1 MEFSVTGVYFRM
13 IPNSERNPN
22 ISKGAQ
28 MNRRASNRFVVFAFA
43 ALWISATAFGQAT
56 KSTPAA
62 PAAPAK
68 ASQAAAEKL
77 DINTATKE
85 QLMKLPGIGEAYSQ
99 KIIDGRPYK
108 AKNELTQKKIIPD
121 ATYAKITDLII
132 AKQVPAAAPAKP
144 APSSTTKAPAAP
156 TKAK

>member
-1 MEFSVTGVYFRM
+1 
-13 IPNSERNPN
+13 
-22 ISKGAQ
+22 
-28 MNRRASNRFVVFAFA
+28 MNCRVSNRFVVIAFA

-68 ASQAAAEKL
+68 AAQAAAEKL
-77 DINTATKE
+77 DINTATKD

-108 AKNELTQKKIIPD
+108 AKNELTQKKIVPE
-121 ATYAKITDLII
+121 ATYAKISDLII
-132 AKQVPAAAPAKP
+132 AKQAPAAAAAKP
-144 APSSTTKAPAAP
+144 TTPSSTTKAPAAP

>member
-1 MEFSVTGVYFRM
+1 
-13 IPNSERNPN
+13 
-22 ISKGAQ
+22 
-28 MNRRASNRFVVFAFA
+28 MNRLSNRFVVFAFA

-56 KSTPAA
+56 KSPAA

-68 ASQAAAEKL
+68 AAQAAQTAAEKL

-99 KIIDGRPYK
+99 KIIEGRPYK

-121 ATYAKITDLII
+121 ATYSKISDLII
-132 AKQVPAAAPAKP
+132 AKQTPAATAPKATT
-144 APSSTTKAPAAP
+144 TTKAPAAP
-156 TKAK
+156 TKVK

>member
-1 MEFSVTGVYFRM
+1 MKSRV
-13 IPNSERNPN
+13 
-22 ISKGAQ
+22 
-28 MNRRASNRFVVFAFA
+28 SNRFVVFAFA
-43 ALWISATAFGQAT
+43 ALWISAFAFAQAP

-68 ASQAAAEKL
+68 AAQAAAEKL

-108 AKNELTQKKIIPD
+108 AKNELTQKKIIPE
-121 ATYAKITDLII
+121 ATYSKISALII
-132 AKQVPAAAPAKP
+132 AKAPAGAATKP
-144 APSSTTKAPAAP
+144 ASSSTTKAPAATAAP
-156 TKAK
+156 AAPAKK

>member
-1 MEFSVTGVYFRM
+1 
-13 IPNSERNPN
+13 
-22 ISKGAQ
+22 
-28 MNRRASNRFVVFAFA
+28 MNCRVSNRLVVFVFA
-43 ALWISATAFGQAT
+43 ALWISTTAFGQTT
-56 KSTPAA
+56 KPT

-68 ASQAAAEKL
+68 AAQAAVEKL

-108 AKNELTQKKIIPD
+108 AKNELTQKKIVPE
-121 ATYAKITDLII
+121 ATYSKISDLIV
-132 AKQVPAAAPAKP
+132 AKQAPAAAPAKAP
-144 APSSTTKAPAAP
+144 APSSTTKTPAPP

>member
-1 MEFSVTGVYFRM
+1 
-13 IPNSERNPN
+13 
-22 ISKGAQ
+22 
-28 MNRRASNRFVVFAFA
+28 MNCRVSNRLVVFVFA
-43 ALWISATAFGQAT
+43 ALWISASAFAQAT

-68 ASQAAAEKL
+68 AAQAAAEKL
-77 DINTATKE
+77 DINTATKD

-121 ATYAKITDLII
+121 ATYTKISDLII
-132 AKQVPAAAPAKP
+132 AKQGPAAATTKTATPPPA
-144 APSSTTKAPAAP
+144 TKAPAAP
-156 TKAK
+156 AKK

>member
-1 MEFSVTGVYFRM
+1 
-13 IPNSERNPN
+13 
-22 ISKGAQ
+22 
-28 MNRRASNRFVVFAFA
+28 MNCRVSNRFAVFVFA
-43 ALWISATAFGQAT
+43 ALWISTTAFGQAT
-56 KSTPAA
+56 KPTPAA

-68 ASQAAAEKL
+68 AAQAAVEKL

-108 AKNELTQKKIIPD
+108 AKNELTQKKIVPE
-121 ATYAKITDLII
+121 ATYSKISDLIV
-132 AKQVPAAAPAKP
+132 AKQAPAAAPSKAP